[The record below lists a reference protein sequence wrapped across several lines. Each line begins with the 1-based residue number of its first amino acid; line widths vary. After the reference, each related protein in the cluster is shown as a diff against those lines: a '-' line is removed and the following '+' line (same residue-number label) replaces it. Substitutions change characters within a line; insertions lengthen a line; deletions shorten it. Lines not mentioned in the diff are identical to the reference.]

1 MITGWLLDDNWK
13 ITGSKIVLFL
23 LDARAQCKP
32 LTEQFTKADSWWG
45 FIILTTS
52 PQIGESSVGLKP
64 KTFNFNKGYCYG
76 TGNWYSMRIW
86 FWNFLKEDHIL
97 VPLQ

>member
-13 ITGSKIVLFL
+13 ITGPKIVLFL

-64 KTFNFNKGYCYG
+64 KTFNFNKSYCYG
-76 TGNWYSMRIW
+76 KLGFDIPWEYDFGI
-86 FWNFLKEDHIL
+86 F
-97 VPLQ
+97 